1 MHLFN
6 AETFSQKMSRRLPNC
21 QENVCIACQ
30 ENGLYAVGCRSYT
43 LLLDPRTLQAV
54 KKIASRYNGCGIRS
68 ASFQQNILTIGT
80 GLGMLMFYD
89 VRAGKYL
96 ESSIN
101 TSRTVVLK
109 ASKGYVV
116 SFWWDLGNFI
126 ELVTCFKIT
135 NHFIIFSSPT
145 KMLITYRMWNMS
157 QQFIRTAMIK
167 ATRDYSPPVDP
178 YQRHLL
184 EIIVAFGSELILSF
198 YVL

>member
-6 AETFSQKMSRRLPNC
+6 AETFSQKMSRKLPNC

-96 ESSIN
+96 ESCIN

-116 SFWWDLGNFI
+116 SCHKFA
-126 ELVTCFKIT
+126 
-135 NHFIIFSSPT
+135 FIIENSTIF
-145 KMLITYRMWNMS
+145 
-157 QQFIRTAMIK
+157 F
-167 ATRDYSPPVDP
+167 
-178 YQRHLL
+178 
-184 EIIVAFGSELILSF
+184 
-198 YVL
+198 